1 MVKDERRLIQGWWH
15 HGLRM
20 RHPWLRSARERIEVE
35 CIDTPGECGRLVNEV
50 TKVDMTRQREWS
62 STERRLR
69 GAQSLLTD
77 IPGVQSSVM
86 LRMTRKRGGVES

>member
-1 MVKDERRLIQGWWH
+1 
-15 HGLRM
+15 M
-20 RHPWLRSARERIEVE
+20 RHPWPRSARERIEVE
-35 CIDTPGECGRLVNEV
+35 CIGTPGECGRLVNEV
-50 TKVDMTRQREWS
+50 TKVDMTRQRGWS

-77 IPGVQSSVM
+77 IPGVQSSVV